1 MMIKQKKEKKYIIKQ
16 SVTNII
22 NGVYSI
28 LNNIMK
34 GKLNINIID
43 KFINCYVVFNKIDI
57 TLNNKRKCKTPFFK
71 WYIKGYTHKS
81 ENIKIVKY
89 LLQFSNEK
97 LNKNLMVKCKNSI
110 ITKINYS

>member
-1 MMIKQKKEKKYIIKQ
+1 
-16 SVTNII
+16 
-22 NGVYSI
+22 
-28 LNNIMK
+28 MK
-34 GKLNINIID
+34 GKLNINIIN